1 MADAAFNL
9 SAEISLQLAKGAA
22 ASLRNQIQKGFQAP
36 LEITGTDK
44 AVKQAR
50 KDAASKPIAVPIT
63 FKVADRATNTAAV
76 VRAIGKIPVEVKF
89 NRKSIIDNI
98 AQSKLTEILGK
109 RKFHVKVEARFNKA
123 SAGKLADLEKF
134 IHLATKEADKLK
146 TALGAIDDVKINTA
160 PLKNLS
166 NQAEAASDDI
176 SNLIL
181 RLHDLANTKIQQFG
195 GGKFFKQ
202 AEGQILSLLQ
212 AMEKIGGSDALL
224 LLEKKFEGLNGK
236 SSDNLLNSLRTVFKA
251 FTDLEAQEK
260 RINGAKVS
268 GSKRDFGAELKGI
281 DAARESI
288 TKLLTQLD
296 SSDPQTFA
304 TLVSSTMKEVSDAT
318 RRALISSSRDIERFD
333 KLLSTLNQKKAGI
346 AVGAGR
352 AQTQARVQDL
362 IDEVN
367 AQRATNKNTEE
378 IKASARFQELN
389 ALLGELKYVD
399 IAARRAQT
407 SIENLLYKTK
417 TSDLRK
423 SVGGRAVGL
432 DRKVADIAAR
442 GNAKIAGEI
451 DPRKVEQYRSETA
464 RDIANLESR
473 AEKLNGI
480 FGRIFNQVA
489 KFKADG
495 FDKAAKSL
503 QKFAGEVYRLDKAAV
518 SIENIDR
525 AVTSELARSLSG
537 KGLDAKVD
545 TSVRSIERLRNA
557 LDFSPVE
564 DLAGAKAALDNL
576 ETNLKA
582 RTGKF
587 TGLSQNSLNSELS
600 KGLFDVRGMQRF
612 NEAAVTTVSKMQ
624 NISDGFEDLGKVDVY
639 QGYISK
645 FEAGARKIAA
655 SSDSTGQKLQQL
667 KKLSDNVLI
676 NAKLDSEGGFFGSI
690 ARSAGLATKRLAAFL
705 VLAQGLYS
713 IQSVLSGALTEA
725 VKVDKEFTKL
735 EQVLNKDFSGN
746 KLEQNLSTLENQ
758 IKSLGKTLG
767 VSTLEVANA
776 AQILAQAGIY
786 GKDLATLLDTIT
798 KSQLGP
804 SFGSASDTA
813 EAAIAVFR
821 QFNLTAEQ
829 TAAALGG
836 INRLS
841 AKYAV
846 EAKGITEAVRRAGG
860 VFSASGDEIGSFS
873 AAFTLVKQ
881 KTREADEAIA
891 TGLRNIAQR
900 FQTGSVQKKV
910 KELLNVDLVENGEF
924 VGFEESISR
933 IGKELDKVSTKSS
946 KFAEVREV
954 IAGARQGG
962 RISPLITDYK
972 QFEELRREFQKGA
985 KSIEEDVSVAF
996 QSIENKIARA
1006 TSAVQDLFHEII
1018 SSDLFKFLLEGFTQ
1032 VVLAVTTMLKALN
1045 SIPGAILAI
1054 GVAGKVFGKSKAPIQ
1069 AFLSNIIPRNAVTRN
1084 SGGPAGLIPG
1094 GGPNRDSILA
1104 YLTTGE
1110 YVLNR
1115 KSTKKY
1121 GTAFLD
1127 QLNDGAFPVNKGGVI
1142 PGYNAGSPGGVGNLF
1157 HLLKSAGFDLD
1168 KDALNKLVDSFSTGK
1183 AATSLKGTQKGVAN
1197 VKNKSIQLLDEKN
1210 VKVLAHE
1217 FGHIITGNLDKSTTA
1232 KIFKDLPQKLKDSTL
1247 ARIAKRPESYGK
1259 QGSATF
1265 NKSIIRET
1273 LADAVKELAGRSTS
1287 SVRSIANSD
1296 PNNAGF
1302 QLLEKASAEQLGVRF
1317 KEGKTRKVVDNSE
1330 LQGPALLTAGKRGSV
1345 GGNVNAESLY
1355 GITPNVSSSVAQ
1367 NKITGPTR
1375 LTSVIGS
1382 SKGIKNPADI
1392 GFSSLAKSV
1401 PSSSILASF
1410 GKSLISSKQGLVGL
1424 GISAYS
1430 LLAALGGFE
1439 SGLTKLVTSM
1449 AAVAASMYAI
1459 ANTSKAVGFARE
1471 AVGGG
1476 VKNLQQVKARSIAGK
1491 FNLDKVKAGPP
1502 KTLSANA
1509 IQAAR
1514 DAALSPA
1521 AIDASKARKLA
1532 QAGGTKGIIGNIKG
1546 AGAAVGTG
1554 AVRSPAALANAAAAK
1569 QMTGLTKYMN
1579 KFASGANILSGK
1591 FTVGAVAVG
1600 AIIGAL
1606 DFFTGSLEE
1615 AAIAG
1620 KEKAT
1625 TSKEYLDASSKGR
1638 LADSLKVGTKAL
1650 SGAATGAAIGASV
1663 GSIFGPVGI
1672 AVGAIGGGLVGA
1684 LNTFRDDLFGAIGA
1698 ASPFLKNLGGVLK
1711 TKVSDFF
1718 NNLSDQLY
1726 VAQQN
1731 LKFGT
1736 AEEKAA
1742 GVKKITNI
1750 SNAVLNPQQFLVDQG
1765 IDAVKGLFGGNKEK
1779 KETTGDRLLGITK
1792 QKDILDFNVQKIGK
1806 DFANPAFGRP
1816 QERLNNTQAQALKTK
1831 GRFASDLLSIGK
1843 AQTGRPDAKFG
1854 DLTQETQDKIKGE
1867 LQSIADVYK
1876 TASPQNRKLIIDTY
1890 KKEGINIKELGAE
1903 VGVVIDEAATD
1914 MTVAFDE
1921 LSVFFTKMKNVVE
1934 LSSARI
1940 SGLEGALQNFS
1951 DPSKISSDLPDQ
1963 YFDILKQG
1971 FDPKTLGFG
1980 DTFKGGEEKL
1990 AKLGKDL
1997 DPRLGASAQF
2007 EIKGRQAA
2015 RNASTSII
2023 ESGATL
2029 KNTTDDSIKRF
2040 VGGQFSNASG
2050 GNTELDAKFNAFLD
2064 SKGSEGVQKLK
2075 DGDGK
2080 INGAEI
2086 NDLFKE
2092 FADSLDTGALD
2103 QIQRLNSLSKQ
2114 YVDQYKGHIAARFA
2128 LEDEAIGLLKDN
2140 VGKRRAIGD
2149 VENKAKGLTG
2159 DKLAAARG
2167 KQAKTSDEERL
2178 GLTLQGTGLGGN
2190 ASVAQMQAALLAS
2203 QQRGRNA
2210 GELARQGGGTQ
2221 ADIDSRRAQIEG
2233 GEEQNQKRLQAA
2245 LQLVASGT
2253 DTAAHNMEEF
2263 ERALEKA
2270 ANSSKFMT
2278 DALLGSD
2285 EQMHNTVLGLQ
2296 AFAKVQE
2303 AFKTGGV
2310 GAAQQ
2315 VVATLGEDARQ
2326 ALGSTVGQNADNQA
2340 AFNQAV
2346 GISSDI
2352 SASKEA
2358 QNVTKDTAAQ
2368 IEANNALVAGLQDN
2382 AKQITENTA
2391 NMQKVY
2397 ESQFK
2402 NTQQIVQQAEA
2413 TSKALVDQIANLPDV
2428 IKHEGEILVKIEGA
2442 AALVELEKGMKQFVS
2457 NMIIQHMAENNNKLV
2472 ANNAGLN
2479 KP

>member
-36 LEITGTDK
+36 LELTGTDK

-76 VRAIGKIPVEVKF
+76 VRAIGKIPVEVEF
-89 NRKSIIDNI
+89 NRKSIRDNI

-109 RKFHVKVEARFNKA
+109 RKFHVKVEARFDKA

-134 IHLATKEADKLK
+134 IHLATKKADKLK
-146 TALGAIDDVKINTA
+146 TALGAIDDVKVNAA

-181 RLHDLANTKIQQFG
+181 RLHDLANIKTQQFG

-202 AEGQILSLLQ
+202 AEGQIYSLLQ
-212 AMEKIGGSDALL
+212 AMEKIGGSNALL

-236 SSDNLLNSLRTVFKA
+236 SADNLTNSLRTVFKA
-251 FTDLEAQEK
+251 FTDLESQEK
-260 RINGAKVS
+260 RINSAQAN
-268 GSKRDFGAELKGI
+268 GSKRDFSAELKGI
-281 DAARESI
+281 QGARETI
-288 TKLLTQLD
+288 GKYLLELD
-296 SSDPQTFA
+296 SADPQTFS
-304 TLVSSTMKEVSDAT
+304 TLVSSAMKEVSDAT
-318 RRALISSSRDIERFD
+318 RKSLISSSRDVERFSA
-333 KLLSTLNQKKAGI
+333 LLSSLNQKKVAAAGSS
-346 AVGAGR
+346 AGSGRNQSVNNIDALIKR
-352 AQTQARVQDL
+352 AEDL
-362 IDEVN
+362 NLKGFTVE
-367 AQRATNKNTEE
+367 Q
-378 IKASARFQELN
+378 IKADSTYQTIA
-389 ALLGELKYVD
+389 ALVGELKYVD
-399 IAARRAQT
+399 IAARRAQS

-417 TSDLRK
+417 TGELGK
-423 SVGGRAVGL
+423 SIGGRTVGF
-432 DRKVADIAAR
+432 DSKVAAIGAATK
-442 GNAKIAGEI
+442 AKVAGEV
-451 DPRKVEQYRSETA
+451 DPKKVEQFRAEGA

-473 AEKLNGI
+473 TEKLNGA
-480 FGRIFNQVA
+480 FGRLFNQVA

-495 FDKAAKSL
+495 FDEAAKSL
-503 QKFAGEVYRLDKAAV
+503 QKFAGEVVRLDKLGV

-525 AVTSELARSLSG
+525 AVTSTLARSLAS
-537 KGLDAKVD
+537 KGLDAKVE
-545 TSVRSIERLRNA
+545 TSIRSIQRLRNA
-557 LDFSPVE
+557 LEFSPVE
-564 DLAGAKAALDNL
+564 DIVGAKAALDSL
-576 ETNLKA
+576 ESNLKNRA
-582 RTGKF
+582 GQF
-587 TGLSQNSLNSELS
+587 AGLTQNNLNSELS

-612 NEAAVTTVSKMQ
+612 NEAATTTVSKMQ

-639 QGYISK
+639 RGYIDK
-645 FEAGARKIAA
+645 FEAGSKKIAA
-655 SSDSTGQKLQQL
+655 SSVSTGEKLQQL

-713 IQSVLSGALTEA
+713 IQGVLSGALTEA

-746 KLEQNLSTLENQ
+746 KLEQNLSSLENQ

-804 SFGSASDTA
+804 SFGSAADTA

-891 TGLRNIAQR
+891 TGLRNIVQR
-900 FQTGSVQKKV
+900 LQTGSVQQKV

-933 IGKELDKVSTKSS
+933 IGKELDKVSTKST
-946 KFAEVREV
+946 KFAQVREI

-996 QSIENKIARA
+996 ESIENKIARA

-1069 AFLSNIIPRNAVTRN
+1069 AFLSNIVPRNAVTRN

-1121 GTAFLD
+1121 GTNFLD
-1127 QLNDGAFPVNKGGVI
+1127 QLNDGAFPVNKGGAI
-1142 PGYNAGSPGGVGNLF
+1142 PGYNAGSKGGVGNLF

-1168 KDALNKLVDSFSTGK
+1168 KNSLSKLVDSFSTGK
-1183 AATSLKGTQKGVAN
+1183 GATSLKGSQKGVAN
-1197 VKNKSIQLLDEKN
+1197 VKSKTIQLLDEKN

-1247 ARIAKRPESYGK
+1247 ARISKKPESYGK

-1287 SVRSIANSD
+1287 SVRSVANSD

-1345 GGNVNAESLY
+1345 GGNVKSESLY
-1355 GITPNVSSSVAQ
+1355 GITPSISQ
-1367 NKITGPTR
+1367 NKVTGPTR
-1375 LTSVIGS
+1375 LTSTIGS
-1382 SKGIKNPADI
+1382 AKGIKNPADI
-1392 GFSSLAKSV
+1392 GFSSIAKSV
-1401 PSSSILASF
+1401 PSGSILASF
-1410 GKSLISSKQGLVGL
+1410 GKSLVSSKQGLVGL

-1430 LLAALGGFE
+1430 LLAAFGGFE

-1449 AAVAASMYAI
+1449 AAAGASMYAI

-1476 VKNLQQVKARSIAGK
+1476 VKNLQKIKARDIAAK
-1491 FNLDKVKAGPP
+1491 FSVEKVKAGPS
-1502 KTLSANA
+1502 KTLSADA

-1532 QAGGTKGIIGNIKG
+1532 QTGGTKGIIGNIKG
-1546 AGAAVGTG
+1546 AGAAIGTG
-1554 AVRSPAALANAAAAK
+1554 AVRSPAAIANLAAAK
-1569 QMTGLTKYMN
+1569 QMTGLTKFMG
-1579 KFASGANILSGK
+1579 KFASGANILSTK
-1591 FTVGAVAVG
+1591 FTIGAVAVG
-1600 AIIGAL
+1600 AVVGAL
-1606 DFFTGSLEE
+1606 DFFVGSLEE

-1620 KEKAT
+1620 KESAT
-1625 TSKEYLDASSKGR
+1625 TSKEYANAASKER
-1638 LADSLKVGTKAL
+1638 LAGTLKTGTKAL
-1650 SGAATGAAIGASV
+1650 SGVATGATTGAAI

-1672 AVGAIGGGLVGA
+1672 AVGAIAGGLVGFLVAFKEDFLGA
-1684 LNTFRDDLFGAIGA
+1684 LGSSF
-1698 ASPFLKNLGGVLK
+1698 PVLKELGGVLQ

-1726 VAQQN
+1726 VAKQN

-1742 GVKKITNI
+1742 GAQKIINT
-1750 SNAVLNPQQFLVDQG
+1750 SNAILNPQQFLVDQG
-1765 IDAVKGLFGGNKEK
+1765 IGAVKGLFGGNKDK
-1779 KETTGDRLLGITK
+1779 KATTGDRLLGITK
-1792 QKDILDFNVQKIGK
+1792 KKDDLDFNVQKIGK

-1831 GRFASDLLSIGK
+1831 GRFASDLLSVGK

-1867 LQSIADVYK
+1867 IQSIADVYK

-1903 VGVVIDEAATD
+1903 VGIVIDEAASDIT
-1914 MTVAFDE
+1914 TAFDE
-1921 LSVFFTKMKNVVE
+1921 LSVFFTKMKNVAE

-1963 YFDILKQG
+1963 YFEILKQG

-1980 DTFKGGEEKL
+1980 DTFKDGEEKL
-1990 AKLGKDL
+1990 ARLGQDL

-2050 GNTELDAKFNAFLD
+2050 GNAELDDKFNAFLD
-2064 SKGSEGVQKLK
+2064 SKGSEGIQKLK

-2086 NDLFKE
+2086 NALFKE

-2103 QIQRLNSLSKQ
+2103 INQRLNSLSKQ
-2114 YVDQYKGHIAARFA
+2114 YVDQYKSHMAARFA
-2128 LEDEAIGLLKDN
+2128 LENEAIGLLKEN
-2140 VGKRRAIGD
+2140 VGKRRSIGD

-2167 KQAKTSDEERL
+2167 KQAKTADEERL
-2178 GLTLQGTGLGGN
+2178 GLSLQGTGLGGN

-2210 GELARQGGGTQ
+2210 GELAKQGGGTQ
-2221 ADIDSRRAQIEG
+2221 ADIDSRKAQIEG
-2233 GEEQNQKRLQAA
+2233 GEEENQKRLQAS

-2303 AFKTGGV
+2303 AFKQGGV

-2340 AFNQAV
+2340 IFNQAV
-2346 GISSDI
+2346 GITSDI
-2352 SASKEA
+2352 SAGKEA
-2358 QNVTKDTAAQ
+2358 QNVTADTTAQ
-2368 IEANNALVAGLQDN
+2368 IEANNTLVAGINDN
-2382 AKQITENTA
+2382 TTKMIENTA

-2402 NTQQIVQQAEA
+2402 NTQAIIQQAEA

-2457 NMIIQHMAENNNKLV
+2457 DMIIQHMAENNNKLV

>member
-36 LEITGTDK
+36 LELTGTDK

-63 FKVADRATNTAAV
+63 FKVADRATNTASV

-89 NRKSIIDNI
+89 DKKSVKANI
-98 AQSKLTEILGK
+98 NNKALRAILGET
-109 RKFHVKVEARFNKA
+109 KFSVKVEASFDKA
-123 SAGKLADLEKF
+123 SAKKLKELEKF
-134 IHLATKEADKLK
+134 IHQATKEADKLK
-146 TALGAIDDVKINTA
+146 AALGEIDDVKIDAA
-160 PLKNLS
+160 PLKKMS

-181 RLHDLANTKIQQFG
+181 RLHELANTKIQQFG

-333 KLLSTLNQKKAGI
+333 KLLSTLNQKKAGV
-346 AVGAGR
+346 AAGAGR
-352 AQTQARVQDL
+352 AQTQARIQDL

-367 AQRATNKNTEE
+367 AQRATGKNTEE

-399 IAARRAQT
+399 IAARRAQA

-423 SVGGRAVGL
+423 SIGGRSVGL
-432 DRKVADIAAR
+432 DRKVTDIAAR
-442 GNAKIAGEI
+442 TDAKIAGEI
-451 DPRKVEQYRSETA
+451 DPRKVERYRSEA
-464 RDIANLESR
+464 SRDIANLESR
-473 AEKLNGI
+473 AEKLNGV

-495 FDKAAKSL
+495 FDEAAKSL
-503 QKFAGEVYRLDKAAV
+503 QRFAGEVYKLDKAGV

-525 AVTSELARSLSG
+525 AVTSELARSLAS
-537 KGLDAKVD
+537 KGLDAKVE
-545 TSVRSIERLRNA
+545 TSIRSIQRLRNA
-557 LDFSPVE
+557 LEFSPV
-564 DLAGAKAALDNL
+564 DDIVGAKAALDSL
-576 ETNLKA
+576 ESNLKNRA
-582 RTGKF
+582 GQF
-587 TGLSQNSLNSELS
+587 AGLTQNNLNSELS
-600 KGLFDVRGMQRF
+600 KGLFDIRGMQRF

-624 NISDGFEDLGKVDVY
+624 NISDGFEDLSKVDVY

-645 FEAGARKIAA
+645 FEAGAKKIAA
-655 SSDSTGQKLQQL
+655 SSASTGEKLQQL
-667 KKLSDNVLI
+667 KKLSDEVLI
-676 NAKLDSEGGFFGSI
+676 KSKLDSEGGFFGSI

-713 IQSVLSGALTEA
+713 IQGVLSGALTEA

-746 KLEQNLSTLENQ
+746 KLEKNLSSLENQ

-786 GKDLATLLDTIT
+786 GKDLAVLLDTIT

-804 SFGSASDTA
+804 SFGSAADTA

-821 QFNLTAEQ
+821 QFNLTAEGA
-829 TAAALGG
+829 AAALGG

-900 FQTGSVQKKV
+900 LQTGNVQKKV
-910 KELLNVDLVENGEF
+910 KELLNIDLVENGEF
-924 VGFEESISR
+924 VGFEEAISR
-933 IGKELDKVSTKSS
+933 IGKELEKVSTKSS
-946 KFAEVREV
+946 RFAEVREA

-1018 SSDLFKFLLEGFTQ
+1018 SSDLFRFLLEGFTQ

-1069 AFLSNIIPRNAVTRN
+1069 AFLSNIVPRNAVTRN

-1142 PGYNAGSPGGVGNLF
+1142 PGYNAGSKGGVGNLF

-1392 GFSSLAKSV
+1392 GFSSFAKSV
-1401 PSSSILASF
+1401 PSASILANF
-1410 GKSLISSKQGLVGL
+1410 GKSLVSSKQGLIGL

-1430 LLAALGGFE
+1430 VLAALGGFE
-1439 SGLTKLVTSM
+1439 SGLTKLVSSM
-1449 AAVAASMYAI
+1449 AAAAASMYAI
-1459 ANTSKAVGFARE
+1459 ANTSKAVGFARD

-1476 VKNLQQVKARSIAGK
+1476 VKNIQKLKAKNIARK
-1491 FNLDKVKAGPP
+1491 FNLDRVKAGPP
-1502 KTLSANA
+1502 KTLSAEA
-1509 IQAAR
+1509 IQAAK

-1532 QAGGTKGIIGNIKG
+1532 LG
-1546 AGAAVGTG
+1546 AGAAGTKERTS
-1554 AVRSPAALANAAAAK
+1554 AVLANIRSAKPAAGSFAAVAKSPAAIANIAAAK

-1625 TSKEYLDASSKGR
+1625 TSKEYLAASAKGR
-1638 LADSLKVGTKAL
+1638 LAETAKPIVSGL
-1650 SGAATGAAIGASV
+1650 SSVATGAATGAAIGAL
-1663 GSIFGPVGI
+1663 GGTPVTI
-1672 AVGAIGGGLVGA
+1672 AIGAVAGGLVG
-1684 LNTFRDDLFGAIGA
+1684 
-1698 ASPFLKNLGGVLK
+1698 FLKEFGGDLLGALGESFPILGEWGKKIKDGVGNFFTKLSDEIYVDVQNIKGGDLSDKISGISNLLKKTGPTGFLAGKAIDYFNPQKEKGQSFGEQKLGVL
-1711 TKVSDFF
+1711 
-1718 NNLSDQLY
+1718 Q
-1726 VAQQN
+1726 
-1731 LKFGT
+1731 
-1736 AEEKAA
+1736 
-1742 GVKKITNI
+1742 
-1750 SNAVLNPQQFLVDQG
+1750 
-1765 IDAVKGLFGGNKEK
+1765 
-1779 KETTGDRLLGITK
+1779 
-1792 QKDILDFNVQKIGK
+1792 QKDILDFDVQKIGK
-1806 DFANPAFGRP
+1806 DLAKDGKG
-1816 QERLNNTQAQALKTK
+1816 QKDLTETQLAQLRGKT
-1831 GRFASDLLSIGK
+1831 SIGTGILSK
-1843 AQTGRPDAKFG
+1843 AKELKGQKTTFKDLGEDA
-1854 DLTQETQDKIKGE
+1854 QETITNEIQAV
-1867 LQSIADVYK
+1867 ADVYK
-1876 TASPQNRKLIIDTY
+1876 NSGPKNRKLILDYY
-1890 KKEGINIKELGAE
+1890 KSNGEDFKVLAGDLG
-1903 VGVVIDEAATD
+1903 VIIDEAGDD
-1914 MTVAFDE
+1914 MTAAFDE
-1921 LSVFFTKMKNVVE
+1921 LSVFFTKMKNVAE

-1951 DPSKISSDLPDQ
+1951 DPSKVSSDLPDQ
-1963 YFDILKQG
+1963 FFDILKQG
-1971 FDPKTLGFG
+1971 IDPSTLGFG
-1980 DTFKGGEEKL
+1980 DIFKNGIEKTSRL
-1990 AKLGKDL
+1990 ASDL
-1997 DPRLGASAQF
+1997 DPRLAENATF

-2015 RNASTSII
+2015 
-2023 ESGATL
+2023 
-2029 KNTTDDSIKRF
+2029 KNTSDALINSGLSIKNPNSSSISNF
-2040 VGGQFSNASG
+2040 VSSAFKQSSG
-2050 GNTELDAKFNAFLD
+2050 GNDKLNDAFDIFLK
-2064 SKGSEGVQKLK
+2064 SKGEEGIAKLV
-2075 DGDGK
+2075 DGSGD

-2086 NDLFKE
+2086 NNLFKE

-2103 QIQRLNSLSKQ
+2103 QNQRLNSLSKQ

-2128 LEDEAIGLLKDN
+2128 LEDEAIALLKDN
-2140 VGKRRAIGD
+2140 VGKRRSIGD
-2149 VENKAKGLTG
+2149 IENKAKGLTG

-2167 KQAKTSDEERL
+2167 KQAKKSDEERL

-2190 ASVAQMQAALLAS
+2190 ASVAQMKAALLAS
-2203 QQRGRNA
+2203 QDRARNA
-2210 GELARQGGGTQ
+2210 ANLAKQGGGTQ
-2221 ADIDSRRAQIEG
+2221 SEIDSRRAQIEG
-2233 GEEQNQKRLQAA
+2233 GEEQIQKRLQAA

-2303 AFKTGGV
+2303 AFKKGGV
-2310 GAAQQ
+2310 RAAKQ

-2391 NMQKVY
+2391 NMQKIY

-2413 TSKALVDQIANLPDV
+2413 TSKALVEQISNLPDV
-2428 IKHEGEILVKIEGA
+2428 IKHEGNIVVKIEGA
-2442 AALVELEKGMKQFVS
+2442 AGLVELEKGIQGVVS
-2457 NMIIQHMAENNNKLV
+2457 KMVKIELDRFGNKLVENNN
-2472 ANNAGLN
+2472 GLN
-2479 KP
+2479 RP